1 MRLWAAFV
9 SMTEGHFI
17 QVSSLTVGSVVWK
30 GQKGERPLR
39 VAVRQE
45 LLVFVTCWRGNE
57 KEFVAARCTNASSVP
72 FIIPLLNLP
81 SEANPQTPDSEVYVL
96 QAAVSV
102 SLSIVSSLLHF
113 SWFTLFQAS
122 EAARSQVTDTWW
134 RRDEDPRT
142 GRNVRRSSSREAR
155 VDLTSSLVTVFSADY
170 IQSSGRLPTLN
181 VAVSQFRSA
190 SFRGAFEG
198 QLCHNTAWS
207 LSQSEGSS
215 RGSVFSL
222 FLEDAL
228 LRSFMASHI
237 PRFSAHPK
245 KKKERQKMATS
256 RGVDRH
262 FRGPGRQKSWR
273 KSKTSGDATRKCS
286 KG

>member
-72 FIIPLLNLP
+72 FIISLLNLP

-134 RRDEDPRT
+134 RRRPVWIRNREKRQTLIKQGGESWSDFFTGDSFLCWLHSIQWPSSYLKCCCVSVQVCILQRSVWRPIMSQHRVKSVPVWRLLQRLLLLPVSGGRT
-142 GRNVRRSSSREAR
+142 ATILHGLTYPKILYAPEKEERKTENGDVAWCRSSLPRAR
-155 VDLTSSLVTVFSADY
+155 AAEIVT
-170 IQSSGRLPTLN
+170 
-181 VAVSQFRSA
+181 
-190 SFRGAFEG
+190 
-198 QLCHNTAWS
+198 
-207 LSQSEGSS
+207 
-215 RGSVFSL
+215 
-222 FLEDAL
+222 
-228 LRSFMASHI
+228 
-237 PRFSAHPK
+237 
-245 KKKERQKMATS
+245 
-256 RGVDRH
+256 
-262 FRGPGRQKSWR
+262 
-273 KSKTSGDATRKCS
+273 
-286 KG
+286 